1 MANLL
6 KLYRCEV
13 SDYFTT
19 EKPDCS
25 DCHTR
30 SCQYN
35 IGFSEKPCIMVKEV
49 LKDDDGKILHETE
62 EKPLYPNETD
72 NE

>member
-13 SDYFTT
+13 CDYFTT
-19 EKPDCS
+19 EKPNCS

-35 IGFSEKPCIMVKEV
+35 TGFSENPCIMVKEV
-49 LKDDDGKILHETE
+49 LKDDDGKILYETE
-62 EKPLYPNETD
+62 EKPLYPN
-72 NE
+72 